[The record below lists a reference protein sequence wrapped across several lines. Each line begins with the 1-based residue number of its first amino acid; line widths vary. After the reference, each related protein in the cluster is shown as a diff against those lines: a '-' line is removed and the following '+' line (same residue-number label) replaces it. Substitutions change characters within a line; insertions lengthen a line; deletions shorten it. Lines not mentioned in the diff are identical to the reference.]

1 MDLTNVLLGCLAGLG
16 AMTAAFWLA
25 LIIWTFRDMRAR
37 SRDIFAQILAALLV
51 AVLFLPGWVIYW
63 MLRPKETLAEA
74 YERSLEEEAL
84 LQGIEEVLVCP
95 GCGTRVNGEFVVCP
109 NCHTKLEETLPDLRA
124 RPEPALGRM
133 PLLRDTLAGRRAIAA
148 PNAADSAASGR
159 CDDGCS
165 SVAPRTA
172 CAAARAGAD
181 GDTGAAAAL
190 NRKQMLHKTNL
201 PEVSNLREVFVS
213 LRRYARS
220 ISWCAGFAVCRCRPR

>member
-1 MDLTNVLLGCLAGLG
+1 MDLSNVLLGCLAGLG

-84 LQGIEEVLVCP
+84 LQGIEEALVCP

-109 NCHTKLEETLPDLRA
+109 NCHTKLKKSCQNCGRALNLRWGVCPYCGTPSLGGVQLPAQPQQPVLTAGDTVAAPALRRA
-124 RPEPALGRM
+124 QRAPLPEPE
-133 PLLRDTLAGRRAIAA
+133 PVVT
-148 PNAADSAASGR
+148 PEPPSEPQADAS
-159 CDDGCS
+159 
-165 SVAPRTA
+165 
-172 CAAARAGAD
+172 
-181 GDTGAAAAL
+181 
-190 NRKQMLHKTNL
+190 
-201 PEVSNLREVFVS
+201 
-213 LRRYARS
+213 
-220 ISWCAGFAVCRCRPR
+220 

>member
-25 LIIWTFRDMRAR
+25 LVIWTFRDMRSR

-95 GCGTRVNGEFVVCP
+95 GCGTRVQGEFVVCP
-109 NCHTKLEETLPDLRA
+109 NCHTKLKKPCQSCGRALNLRWGVCPYCGA
-124 RPEPALGRM
+124 PALGGVQLPAQPVQPVLPAGDVTIATP
-133 PLLRDTLAGRRAIAA
+133 PLRRAQRT
-148 PNAADSAASGR
+148 PQPEPEPPSESQVDAS
-159 CDDGCS
+159 
-165 SVAPRTA
+165 
-172 CAAARAGAD
+172 
-181 GDTGAAAAL
+181 
-190 NRKQMLHKTNL
+190 
-201 PEVSNLREVFVS
+201 
-213 LRRYARS
+213 
-220 ISWCAGFAVCRCRPR
+220 